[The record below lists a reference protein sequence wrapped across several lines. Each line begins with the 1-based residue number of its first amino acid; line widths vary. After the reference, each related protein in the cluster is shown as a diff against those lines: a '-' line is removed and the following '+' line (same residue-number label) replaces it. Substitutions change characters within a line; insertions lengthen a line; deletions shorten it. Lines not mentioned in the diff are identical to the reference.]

1 MSVLAD
7 MVRNIVALMLI
18 AALLEL
24 ILPEGVTV
32 KFVRWA
38 IGLMMAASIISSL
51 SGMDLDWNSLSLPE
65 DNGQAAQYIAEGTE
79 LASGLESE
87 AVEQYQLELARQ
99 MESMAQLAEGVQAAQ
114 ASVQLDES
122 GLLLSAKIHISAE
135 DDAAAERVQQLL
147 SGFYLLDSSVIE
159 VVAEVNTDV

>member
-65 DNGQAAQYIAEGTE
+65 DNG
-79 LASGLESE
+79 
-87 AVEQYQLELARQ
+87 
-99 MESMAQLAEGVQAAQ
+99 
-114 ASVQLDES
+114 
-122 GLLLSAKIHISAE
+122 
-135 DDAAAERVQQLL
+135 
-147 SGFYLLDSSVIE
+147 
-159 VVAEVNTDV
+159 